1 MESSSVFLALQI
13 PVSNNII
20 HLKQLQ
26 LQVIQTLLKLIK
38 LEQKEKINIKLLI
51 MKLNFLQVSKVLQ
64 NLGVEIKFHQLLM
77 NHKI

>member
-1 MESSSVFLALQI
+1 MQSSSVFLALQI

-26 LQVIQTLLKLIK
+26 LQVIQILLKLKK
-38 LEQKEKINIKLLI
+38 LEKINNNMLI
-51 MKLNFLQVSKVLQ
+51 IKLNFLSKVLQ
-64 NLGVEIKFHQLLM
+64 NLGVEIKFYQLLM

>member
-26 LQVIQTLLKLIK
+26 LQVIQTLLNLIK
-38 LEQKEKINIKLLI
+38 LEQKKKINIKLLI